1 MYICVPFP
9 LTQTASST
17 NNKSDESVV
26 IEKVSILFLCVFNI
40 CDNNGYRERCAW
52 LPFPLVQIASLSI
65 DESADNGIT
74 DKVCYITICVCLM
87 MTLVL

>member
-26 IEKVSILFLCVFNI
+26 IEKVSILYSYVFLIYVI
-40 CDNNGYRERCAW
+40 IMVTEKGVHD
-52 LPFPLVQIASLSI
+52 
-65 DESADNGIT
+65 
-74 DKVCYITICVCLM
+74 CLF
-87 MTLVL
+87 LLFRLQA